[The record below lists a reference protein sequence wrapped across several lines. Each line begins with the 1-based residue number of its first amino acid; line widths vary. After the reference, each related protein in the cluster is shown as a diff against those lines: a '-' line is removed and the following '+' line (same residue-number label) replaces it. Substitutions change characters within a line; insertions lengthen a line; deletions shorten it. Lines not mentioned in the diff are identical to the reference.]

1 MNPRKVISL
10 LLLLSLGLGRLG
22 NAYAQ
27 ETSNADQPFSL
38 FLPLVASDAETTAQ
52 EADTNDDALL
62 ADEAFVDP
70 EFSADESVISAA
82 ATTTTLLPTRYTTTS
97 GSDGGQPVSNLHVQ
111 DQAGTQS
118 DTNKFVALLTPSNK
132 NYIGYRSYSLPTNL
146 DPATI
151 SALQVKANY
160 RGPAKSYQTWT
171 WTIYNWSTQK
181 WVTLGNNSGAQDGQ
195 WKLFTFTAGG
205 TLRNYINSSTREIQV
220 RLQSNNTKGDMAL
233 DYEALAI
240 GANNN
245 NSLPISGVAVPALSA
260 FDNAMV
266 NFMTARNIQAGTLAV
281 SRNGTMLLERGYGWQ
296 DRTRQRTITP
306 NTFMRIAS
314 VDKPLTAAAI
324 KRLIAQGRLSA
335 STKIFAFLNV
345 TPPAGRTADPRLK
358 DITIQHLLD
367 HQGGWDPTKSFDPM
381 FDVVRIA
388 NELGIASP
396 AGIPDIARYMAG
408 QPLQYTPGTG
418 SAYSN
423 FGYALLRWTITRVTG
438 KALVSYF
445 QSEFGLDV
453 ERSYAFAKDR
463 NAREIWYS
471 DPGTCTNVYQP
482 STTVACP
489 DGGFA
494 VEAYTLVAS
503 SATLA
508 THLNRYWISGEPRAV
523 GQTGY
528 VYWFF
533 GSLPGTFTFIYQ
545 HPNGTNV
552 AILFNQR
559 TDPSG
564 LAYDSIKTVIDQVIA
579 GIPSLNQ

>member
-1 MNPRKVISL
+1 MQKTIAILLFISL
-10 LLLLSLGLGRLG
+10 LLSSTLS
-22 NAYAQ
+22 AQ
-27 ETSNADQPFSL
+27 AQTTETADQPFSL
-38 FLPLVASDAETTAQ
+38 FLPLVSSNSESATQETDPA
-52 EADTNDDALL
+52 NDEPLPE
-62 ADEAFVDP
+62 DEVFVDP

-82 ATTTTLLPTRYTTTS
+82 TTTTTLLPTRYTTTS
-97 GSDGGQPVSNLHVQ
+97 GADGGQPVTNLHGQ
-111 DQAGTQS
+111 DQTASQNDPTKS
-118 DTNKFVALLTPSNK
+118 VSLLTPGSK
-132 NYIGYRSYSLPTNL
+132 NYTGYRSYTLPTTI

-151 SALQVKANY
+151 TAIQIKANY
-160 RGPAKSYQTWT
+160 RGPVKSFQTWT
-171 WTIYNWSTQK
+171 WTIYNWSTKK
-181 WVTLGNNSGAQDGQ
+181 WVSLGNNNGAAEGV

-233 DYEALAI
+233 DYEALTV

-245 NSLPISGVAVPALSA
+245 NTLPISGVAVPSLSA

-281 SRNGTMLLERGYGWQ
+281 SRKGTLLLERGYGWQ
-296 DRTRQRTITP
+296 DRTRQRTIAP

-324 KRLIAQGRLSA
+324 KRLITQGRLSA

-345 TPPAGRTADPRLK
+345 TPPAGRTPDSRLK

-367 HQGGWDPTKSFDPM
+367 HQGGWDPAQSFDPM

-388 NELGIASP
+388 NELGITSP
-396 AGIPDIARYMAG
+396 ASIPDVARYMAG
-408 QPLQYTPGTG
+408 QPLQYTPGTR

-423 FGYALLRWTITRVTG
+423 FGYALLRWTITKVTG
-438 KALVSYF
+438 KPLVSYF

-494 VEAYTLVAS
+494 VDAYTLVAS

-508 THLNRYWISGEPRAV
+508 THLNRYWISGEPRTSS
-523 GQTGY
+523 QTGY
-528 VYWFF
+528 VYWFY
-533 GSLPGTFTFIYQ
+533 GSLPGTFTFVYQ
-545 HPNGTNV
+545 HANGTNV

-564 LAYDSIKTVIDQVIA
+564 LAYDNIKSVIDQVIA
-579 GIPSLNQ
+579 GIPALNQ